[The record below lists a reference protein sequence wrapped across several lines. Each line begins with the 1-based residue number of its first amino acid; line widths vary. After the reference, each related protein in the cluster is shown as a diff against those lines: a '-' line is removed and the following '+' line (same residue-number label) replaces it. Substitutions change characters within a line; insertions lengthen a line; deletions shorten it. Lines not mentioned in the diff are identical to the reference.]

1 MSISGLYVTLTERF
15 ERVFEPLGHVV
26 LLVLRVVWGWQFL
39 MTGLGKL
46 ENHARVTDFFT
57 SLGIPM
63 PGLNAWFI
71 GGLELVGG
79 ALLLLGLLARP
90 IAFLLTCN
98 MLVAYVTA
106 DRPALFGVFHD
117 LDTFLRADPFWF
129 LFVSIVVLT
138 VGPGAISLDRI
149 LGRSLERRERDA
161 APPEL
166 GAAAVSPSPAPRE

>member
-1 MSISGLYVTLTERF
+1 M
-15 ERVFEPLGHVV
+15 
-26 LLVLRVVWGWQFL
+26 LRVVWGWQFL

-46 ENHARVTDFFT
+46 ENHQRVTDFFT

-138 VGPGAISLDRI
+138 LGPGAISLDSDSREEPRAE
-149 LGRSLERRERDA
+149 GARRRA
-161 APPEL
+161 AEL